1 MSPVTSETPANVP
14 ALEMRAVTVTSLRD
28 PANVVLQE
36 VNWTVAVGDFWAIAG
51 LLRSGKSDL
60 MALASGITRPGHGVY
75 RLFGEE
81 LVTGYQQERLSLR
94 LRVGLV
100 FDGGHLLHHLTL
112 AENIALPL
120 HYHLG

>member
-36 VNWTVAVGDFWAIAG
+36 VNWTVAVGDFWAVAG

-60 MALASGITRPGHGVY
+60 MALTSGLTRPARGAF

-81 LVTGYQQERLSLR
+81 LLAGFEHERLALR
-94 LRVGLV
+94 LRVGL
-100 FDGGHLLHHLTL
+100 
-112 AENIALPL
+112 
-120 HYHLG
+120 